1 MLGLSSAFLG
11 AGVPAVVASLW
22 PVADGITAVLMERF
36 YAELASGQSPAVA
49 LAVAQRD
56 LRDNPETAHPFHW
69 AGFVVVGDG
78 AALVDLETRPRI
90 GRPAAMLL
98 IAFGVGLVLFIARR
112 RKPGAAD

>member
-78 AALVDLETRPRI
+78 AALVDLE
-90 GRPAAMLL
+90 GRPQLSRQVGLLL
-98 IAFGVGLVLFIARR
+98 IAFVVSLVLLLLRR
-112 RKPGAAD
+112 RLTRTDD